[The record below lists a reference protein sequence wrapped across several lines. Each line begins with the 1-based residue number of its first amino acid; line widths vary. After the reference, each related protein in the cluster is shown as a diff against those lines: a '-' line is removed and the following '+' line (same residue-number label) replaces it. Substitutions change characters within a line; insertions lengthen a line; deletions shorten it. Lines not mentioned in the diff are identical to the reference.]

1 MKRVLV
7 IISLSLFLAV
17 GLLLSFAPDTIAL
30 LMTGLMVLVIC
41 WGYFFGIYP
50 TLTYMNGF
58 SNGRVKLEEA
68 QYVQADS
75 MWLVV
80 AGMES
85 LFQQKTLDKLF
96 SEYRDKVTKQ
106 EDGESVVSDI
116 VEYINEDALALR
128 SWQNVIQQI
137 PGTVTALGLLGTFVG
152 LIIGISSIGFST
164 VEAALGS
171 IEVLLSGIQTA
182 FYTSIAGV
190 IFSILFNLIYR
201 LIWNSMLREMGLF
214 VEEFHRNVMPSL
226 DEQLRDK
233 EQQNTRLIMEKLD
246 RLSNRNPFEGS
257 QSIGE
262 GASLGEHRL
271 MPEIQEGLQRGEF
284 IFHVQPR
291 YDLNRKQV
299 VAGEIFLRWNH
310 REMGIVPAAY
320 FLPLVERNGFVVRL
334 DRYIWEEVCKTIR
347 HWIDSG
353 YRPLPLSVHVT
364 KTDVLALELAECFDE
379 LIRKYRIPPRYLEIE
394 IAENAYLECEE
405 AVREVE
411 TMLRQRG
418 FHIIVGGVRG
428 DLNELTMLQ
437 TIHPDAIKVDLRNTQ
452 LTNDHFKEGLQDVFE
467 KINLLNI
474 PVIAYGIESAA
485 QVSVLRSCGCAE
497 GQGIYFSKALPLEE
511 FEDLAGYT
519 K

>member
-7 IISLSLFLAV
+7 VISLSLFLAI
-17 GLLLSFAPDTIAL
+17 GLMLSFAPDTISL
-30 LMTGLMVLVIC
+30 LVTGLMVLVIL

-58 SNGRVKLEEA
+58 ENGRRNLDEA
-68 QYVQADS
+68 QSVQASS

-80 AGMES
+80 GGMES

-96 SEYRDKVTKQ
+96 SEYRNKVTQQ
-106 EDGESVVSDI
+106 EDNESVVSDI

-137 PGTVTALGLLGTFVG
+137 PGTVTALGLLGTFIG
-152 LIIGISSIGFST
+152 LIIGISGIGFSS
-164 VEAALGS
+164 VDAALSS

-201 LIWNSMLREMGLF
+201 LIWNTMLREMGLF
-214 VEEFHRNVMPSL
+214 VEEFHRNVMPSM

-233 EQQNTRLIMEKLD
+233 ELQNTRLIMDKLD
-246 RLSNRNPFEGS
+246 RLSSRNPFADTPA
-257 QSIGE
+257 IGA
-262 GASLGEHRL
+262 GAAPGEQRL

-299 VAGEIFLRWNH
+299 VAGEISMRWNH

-347 HWIDSG
+347 RWIDSG

-364 KTDVLALELAECFDE
+364 KTDLLAMELVECFDE

-394 IAENAYLECEE
+394 IAENAYMECGE
-405 AVREVE
+405 AAKEAE
-411 TMLRQRG
+411 SLLRQRG
-418 FHIIVGGVRG
+418 FHIIVGGIRG

-437 TIHPDAIKVDLRNTQ
+437 SIHADAIKVDLRNTQ
-452 LTNDHFKEGLQDVFE
+452 FSDDHFKEGLQSVFE
-467 KINLLNI
+467 KINRLNI

-497 GQGIYFSKALPLEE
+497 GQGIYFSKAIPLEE
-511 FEDLAGYT
+511 FENLSGYT